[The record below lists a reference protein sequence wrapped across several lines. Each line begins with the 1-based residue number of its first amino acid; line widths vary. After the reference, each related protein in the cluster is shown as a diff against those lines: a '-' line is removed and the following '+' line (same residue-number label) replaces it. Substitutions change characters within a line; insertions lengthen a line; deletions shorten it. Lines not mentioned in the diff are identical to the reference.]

1 MNNASGVYLVNG
13 HEQFFE
19 SRHTQQSD
27 VASNVVHY
35 EISSSL
41 LNVCFKTLMFRFF
54 IQQSSFSVLV
64 WISSKVVLQHSNF

>member
-27 VASNVVHY
+27 IASNVLHY
-35 EISSSL
+35 GNLQQLIEGLFKDIDALIFVSSY
-41 LNVCFKTLMFRFF
+41 C
-54 IQQSSFSVLV
+54 IG
-64 WISSKVVLQHSNF
+64 